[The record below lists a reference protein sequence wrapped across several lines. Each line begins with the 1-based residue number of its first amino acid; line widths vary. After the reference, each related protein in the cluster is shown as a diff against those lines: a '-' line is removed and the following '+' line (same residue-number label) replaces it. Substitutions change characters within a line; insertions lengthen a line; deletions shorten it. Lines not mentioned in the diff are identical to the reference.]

1 MKESFKDKNTW
12 FNFAVLL
19 MFTVIIIPFEIL
31 CLNGLSDGVLYK
43 FKEYLKPICILLSLI
58 MLAVS
63 FFFYLKKL
71 DGAYKLCISLYVLL
85 VFALVV
91 IFIMQKSGFF
101 KMIKTPETFAEY
113 LEKSGQWMAI
123 AYILLQFLQVIILPI
138 PSFVS
143 TVAGV
148 ALFGALP
155 TLFYSYCAIVPASII
170 AFFLGRK
177 LGRKAVVWMI
187 GESTLVKWQTKL
199 KGKDNLILT
208 SMFLLPLFPDDILC
222 FVAGLSSMSNKY
234 FIIMILICRL
244 VNLTG
249 TTFSIDFI
257 PFTTWWGIA
266 LWIILGIVFSLVFL
280 YIYKNT
286 DKFESFFKK
295 NFFKKTDS
303 DDDTVKG
310 NE

>member
-1 MKESFKDKNTW
+1 MKERFKDKNTW
-12 FNFAVLL
+12 FNIAVLVI
-19 MFTVIIIPFEIL
+19 FTAIIIPFGIL
-31 CLNGLSDGVLYK
+31 CLNEINDGVLYV
-43 FKEYLKPICILLSLI
+43 FKEYLKPICVLLSLL
-58 MLAVS
+58 MFVVS
-63 FFFYLKKL
+63 FFFFLKKI

-85 VFALVV
+85 TFALIVL
-91 IFIMQKSGFF
+91 FIMQKSGFF
-101 KMIKTPETFAEY
+101 KMIKTPESFAEY
-113 LEKSGQWMAI
+113 LEQSGEWMAV
-123 AYILLQFLQVIILPI
+123 AYIVLQFLQVIILPI

-143 TVAGV
+143 TLAGV

-177 LGRKAVVWMI
+177 LGRKAVVWII

-208 SMFLLPLFPDDILC
+208 TMFLLPLFPDDVLC
-222 FVAGLSSMSNKY
+222 FIAGLSSMSNKY
-234 FIIMILICRL
+234 FIVMILICRL

-266 LWIILGIVFSLVFL
+266 LWIILGIIFSLVFL
-280 YIYKNT
+280 FIYKNT
-286 DKFESFFKK
+286 DKLEGWL
-295 NFFKKTDS
+295 KKTFL
-303 DDDTVKG
+303 KRQ
-310 NE
+310 